1 MQRQFSVA
9 RQRINH
15 FLLFKRIQRIEGSM
29 SPSSAF
35 MWYPGS
41 DCIWGRDGQGC
52 GSVPST
58 ASACTKGL
66 LPALA
71 NLLDLWSLWSY
82 ACVCPLA
89 WLSEIE
95 VVSSLCADDDFFFL
109 PVVAPIFWA
118 PFQLCEKLL
127 LFVFN
132 LLRRCFFGWS
142 LNLVNWERV
151 STPSPL
157 WSPRSVIVWP
167 YSKQSHTGFLLSS
180 DSPVNGSTL
189 SSLHWCVSLQTD
201 IRYIVKILSERLWIR
216 REMV

>member
-15 FLLFKRIQRIEGSM
+15 FLLFKHIQRIEGSM

-89 WLSEIE
+89 WLFRDRSCVFPLCWRWLLFSSSSCSNFLSPFSALWEAF
-95 VVSSLCADDDFFFL
+95 VVCFQPAASLFLWLIPKSCKLRKSFHSISSVKPEECNSVTVQQTVPHWFSSFLWLTCKWIDPLQSSL
-109 PVVAPIFWA
+109 V
-118 PFQLCEKLL
+118 
-127 LFVFN
+127 
-132 LLRRCFFGWS
+132 CFFT
-142 LNLVNWERV
+142 NW
-151 STPSPL
+151 
-157 WSPRSVIVWP
+157 
-167 YSKQSHTGFLLSS
+167 Y
-180 DSPVNGSTL
+180 
-189 SSLHWCVSLQTD
+189 
-201 IRYIVKILSERLWIR
+201 
-216 REMV
+216 